1 VSNKPIKMLEMKDVV
16 YSKHASH
23 TTYRKRISGTI
34 VGLLSTRQVSS
45 PFIPT
50 MMELPIICQ
59 LDANL
64 GLFRITRAKGKTLSS
79 GGFGLAITWKENK
92 NGEELKEVIEAEVEV
107 KATADPIT
115 SLAQEEQE
123 TETARKTETHHY
135 LFVEEVLFLHERGFL
150 ECKDISSSE
159 SLDSSQLF
167 QMLPSLNMSLA
178 MYFVYSHLRSQDF
191 RVLRHNPDRLEILKR
206 QQEEEKKEAAALK
219 RHIRRSLRTAPNPSI
234 PDSGLEICY
243 DVYMPNSNFSKLSP
257 GLPDF
262 YVAASYYH
270 QSMVSF
276 DDCQAILGRCRG
288 IPLKVASV
296 SDSGTVV
303 MFGLTNFGVPT
314 IDSSKE
320 KEKET
325 KT

>member
-1 VSNKPIKMLEMKDVV
+1 VLHST
-16 YSKHASH
+16 YSHVQHDRERSH
-23 TTYRKRISGTI
+23 KRERSHRKRILGTI
-34 VGLLSTRQVSS
+34 VGLLSTREVSY

-50 MMELPIICQ
+50 MMDLPIICQ

-79 GGFGLAITWKENK
+79 GGFGLAITGKENK
-92 NGEELKEVIEAEVEV
+92 NDEELKEVIEAEEEA

-115 SLAQEEQE
+115 SLTQEEQE
-123 TETARKTETHHY
+123 AETARKAGTQHY

-191 RVLRHNPDRLEILKR
+191 RVLRHNPDRLEILKK
-206 QQEEEKKEAAALK
+206 QQEKEKKEAGALK
-219 RHIRRSLRTAPNPSI
+219 RQIRTSIRTAPNPSI

-243 DVYMPNSNFSKLSP
+243 DVYMPNSSFSKLSP

-276 DDCQAILGRCRG
+276 DDCQAILGRCNG
-288 IPLKVASV
+288 IPLKLASV

-314 IDSSKE
+314 IDRSKE
-320 KEKET
+320 KQT